1 VRGATPSTV
10 SHPLDILNLLTKG
23 TTMTPMEL
31 IIIQIN
37 NLVEAKEKG
46 RITQSEWDMQLI
58 SVVSEYKVAVLDQ
71 VK

>member
-1 VRGATPSTV
+1 
-10 SHPLDILNLLTKG
+10 
-23 TTMTPMEL
+23 MTPMEL

-58 SVVSEYKVAVLDQ
+58 SVVSEYNVAVLNQ
-71 VK
+71 AK